1 MSFMKQFFKRNHF
14 IMNVYQKGIDIL
26 IKISP
31 YLATKYLYK
40 KNTGKKLDLKNPKDF
55 NEKIQWLKLY
65 WQHPL
70 VPKCGDKYELRNYA
84 KEVGCSDVLNE
95 SYGVFDDAL
104 AIDWDVL
111 PEKFV
116 LKVTSGCGFNMIC
129 KDKKKLDKEEA
140 VKKLNQWLQVDY
152 GLERA
157 ELHYSKMTPRIL
169 CEKFIETND
178 GKLPIDYKIF
188 CFNGMPK
195 LILVALDRATDMK
208 RVFFDL
214 KWNQIEFGKEKVS
227 LETETIKKPQSLSEM
242 VLYAEKLASP
252 FPFVRVDFYDDNG
265 KAVLGEMTFTP
276 NRGMATHYHETML
289 HQLGEMIKL
298 PEKIS

>member
-1 MSFMKQFFKRNHF
+1 
-14 IMNVYQKGIDIL
+14 
-26 IKISP
+26 
-31 YLATKYLYK
+31 
-40 KNTGKKLDLKNPKDF
+40 
-55 NEKIQWLKLY
+55 
-65 WQHPL
+65 
-70 VPKCGDKYELRNYA
+70 

-95 SYGVFDDAL
+95 SYGVFNVPL
-104 AIDWDVL
+104 PIVWKVL
-111 PEKFV
+111 PEKLF
-116 LKVTSGCGFNMIC
+116 LKVPSAGGLIRFCM
-129 KDKKKLDKEEA
+129 DKKKL
-140 VKKLNQWLQVDY
+140 VKQGTVKNLNQWLQVAY
-152 GLERA
+152 GVERA
-157 ELHYSKMTPRIL
+157 ELHYYKMTPRIL